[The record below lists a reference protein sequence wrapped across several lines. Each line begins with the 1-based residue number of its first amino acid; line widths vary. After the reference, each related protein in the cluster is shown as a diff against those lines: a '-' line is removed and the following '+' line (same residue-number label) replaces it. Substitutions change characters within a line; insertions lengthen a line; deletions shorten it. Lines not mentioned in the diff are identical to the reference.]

1 MKKISECHFV
11 LNGIRLGYNKA
22 NESSGNFFKA
32 LNLQA
37 DDLV

>member
-1 MKKISECHFV
+1 MKK
-11 LNGIRLGYNKA
+11 NIRMPFRVKWHSVRYNKA